1 MNVKLYQFISLVLL
15 RTNLNL
21 KYKKNLNIIK
31 RRVLYHIIIHM
42 YMSLKIYKY
51 FEQNSNIPLNK
62 FWIKLI
68 DCFLKEL
75 VK

>member
-62 FWIKLI
+62 F
-68 DCFLKEL
+68 
-75 VK
+75 